1 MKQFIKYLGV
11 GTINTIVTS
20 LVIFIFM
27 KFTNLGL
34 YLSNVL
40 GYIFGLLSSYILNSS
55 FVFKSNNILKK
66 KEFIKFIIVFLAA
79 YSLNIVS
86 LYILSQII
94 YIGEYLSQYI
104 SMIIYSLSFFYLCKF
119 YTFKKQI

>member
-11 GTINTIVTS
+11 GTINTLITS

-27 KFTNLGL
+27 KFTNSGL

-40 GYIFGLLSSYILNSS
+40 GYIFGLLSSYILNSL

-66 KEFIKFIIVFLAA
+66 KEFIKFIIVFLSA
-79 YSLNIVS
+79 YTLNIIS
-86 LYILSQII
+86 LYILSKII

-104 SMIIYSLSFFYLCKF
+104 SMMIYSLSFFYLCKF

>member
-86 LYILSQII
+86 LFILSKII

>member
-1 MKQFIKYLGV
+1 MKQFIKYLV
-11 GTINTIVTS
+11 IGTINTIVTS
-20 LVIFIFM
+20 FVIFIFM
-27 KFTNLGL
+27 KFTNSGL

-79 YSLNIVS
+79 YSLNILS
-86 LYILSQII
+86 LYILSKII

>member
-1 MKQFIKYLGV
+1 MKQFIKYLGI

-20 LVIFIFM
+20 FVIFIFM
-27 KFTNLGL
+27 KFTNSGL

-79 YSLNIVS
+79 YSLNILS
-86 LYILSQII
+86 LYILSKII

>member
-11 GTINTIVTS
+11 GTINTLITS

-27 KFTNLGL
+27 KFTNTGL

-40 GYIFGLLSSYILNSS
+40 GYIFGLLSSYILNSL

-66 KEFIKFIIVFLAA
+66 KGIYKV
-79 YSLNIVS
+79 YNRVS
-86 LYILSQII
+86 
-94 YIGEYLSQYI
+94 
-104 SMIIYSLSFFYLCKF
+104 
-119 YTFKKQI
+119 

>member
-27 KFTNLGL
+27 KFTNSGL

-86 LYILSQII
+86 LFILSKII